1 MARKPY
7 HHGDLKNALIKAG
20 IDILAR
26 EGIEGLSL
34 RRAAQIAGVSHA
46 APYAHF
52 ADKQTL
58 VAAIATDGHRK
69 MNARFTELRDRYGG
83 DPLRHLIE
91 TAWAYTEFA
100 LQETGHFRV
109 TYSSAVTKA
118 LEYPEL
124 VAMIDRN
131 FAMLR
136 DLIERCQRAGILVGG
151 DPDLTAIGV
160 WSLVHGFVSLRLEGQ
175 VPHAVADRHT
185 VREMLIACLAQVT
198 RKPIPPE
205 AVLSPTD
212 SGSGL

>member
-26 EGIEGLSL
+26 EGIGGLSL

-69 MNARFTELRDRYGG
+69 MNARFTELRDRYFN
-83 DPLRHLIE
+83 DPLRQLIE
-91 TAWAYTEFA
+91 TSWAYTEFA
-100 LQETGHFRV
+100 LEDTGHFRV
-109 TYSSAVTKA
+109 TYSSAVNKE

-124 VAMIDRN
+124 VAMIELN
-131 FAMLR
+131 FAILR
-136 DLIERCQRAGILVGG
+136 DLMERCQAAGILVGS
-151 DPDLTAIGV
+151 DPDLAAIGV
-160 WSLVHGFVSLRLEGQ
+160 WGLVHGFVSLVLEGQ
-175 VPHAVADRHT
+175 VSHKTASRYST
-185 VREMLIACLAQVT
+185 REMLIACLAQVT
-198 RKPIPPE
+198 RSPIPLE
-205 AVLSPTD
+205 AFEPPAGPD
-212 SGSGL
+212 S